1 MTLILPDIMT
11 LVQHLS
17 HLSIQSEDYRP
28 ERCPDCGKAG
38 LWCHGHYRRKANRR
52 SIEFET
58 DEPILIPR
66 FLCPSCNKACA
77 MLPEVIPPHR
87 HYLWALQ
94 QVILIQLHNG
104 DSLNAVAKRWPPS
117 RKTISRW
124 WRQLNRH
131 FTADAACL
139 RSHFASLGRTVGLNA
154 FWLSTLAQMPLSTAM
169 FHLQAMAAVMS

>member
-1 MTLILPDIMT
+1 MPILPDIMT

-17 HLSIQSEDYRP
+17 HLRIQSEDYRP
-28 ERCPDCGKAG
+28 KCCPFCGKAG
-38 LWCHGHYRRKANRR
+38 LWCHGHYHRKANRR
-52 SIEFET
+52 SIEVET

-66 FLCPSCNKACA
+66 FFCSNCAKSCA

-94 QVILIQLHNG
+94 QVILLQILNG
-104 DSLNAVAKRWPPS
+104 DSINAVAKRWPPT

-124 WRQLNRH
+124 WRQLKGR

-139 RSHFASLGRTVGLNA
+139 RSHLAQLGRTQGFDE

-169 FHLQAMAAVMS
+169 LHIHASEVSMS